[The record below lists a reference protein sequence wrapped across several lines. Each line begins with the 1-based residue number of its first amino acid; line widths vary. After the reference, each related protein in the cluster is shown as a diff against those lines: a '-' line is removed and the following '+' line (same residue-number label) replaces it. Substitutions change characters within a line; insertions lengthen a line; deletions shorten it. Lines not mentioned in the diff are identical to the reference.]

1 MLYIHFDQ
9 RANIEAKDDDG
20 RTPLHRAA
28 ERGHKEIVEF
38 LVDQGASIETKSKDN
53 KTPLDL
59 ARERNH
65 TEIVNLM
72 QAKLDQKL
80 TAVPKENLQTVENL
94 AKQSANVE
102 AKDMDISND
111 NLKSDRRASSNDS
124 LESDGDTA
132 PGTTVKEAKVESY
145 AKSRKAQRQ

>member
-1 MLYIHFDQ
+1 MSLSSEL
-9 RANIEAKDDDG
+9 IE
-20 RTPLHRAA
+20 
-28 ERGHKEIVEF
+28 E
-38 LVDQGASIETKSKDN
+38 VDQGNIQAVKNFIEQGGN
-53 KTPLDL
+53 
-59 ARERNH
+59 
-65 TEIVNLM
+65 I
-72 QAKLDQKL
+72 
-80 TAVPKENLQTVENL
+80 
-94 AKQSANVE
+94 E

>member
-1 MLYIHFDQ
+1 MI
-9 RANIEAKDDDG
+9 
-20 RTPLHRAA
+20 
-28 ERGHKEIVEF
+28 
-38 LVDQGASIETKSKDN
+38 
-53 KTPLDL
+53 TPLDL
-59 ARERNH
+59 AREKGH
-65 TEIVNLM
+65 TEIVNLI

-80 TAVPKENLQTVENL
+80 TAAALGNLEAVKNL
-94 AKQSANVE
+94 NVNVE